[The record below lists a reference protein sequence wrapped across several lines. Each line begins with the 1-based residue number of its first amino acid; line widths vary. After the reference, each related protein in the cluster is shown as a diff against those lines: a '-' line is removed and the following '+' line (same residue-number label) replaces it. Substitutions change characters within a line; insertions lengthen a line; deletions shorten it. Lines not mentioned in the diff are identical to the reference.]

1 MSPVRDRPLVGV
13 DRLPEARGALSASV
27 LDQLCGGATAPVPGD
42 VSIGLE
48 NDDAQLALWLFN
60 VVRVADFDRVHRAE
74 VDGATSPLEAALTE
88 RFAQELRGLVPI
100 DASAAPTDL
109 AAFLDELRA
118 RPSVESRGAPARD
131 DVLAAFAAKA
141 PYLGWEADPH
151 TLLLAVVEPELK
163 QPLATIQ
170 AGEYGVGHGQPHARI
185 YRECLAAV
193 GLTVIDAVDG
203 ASGPDLALANSA
215 WLFARHRR
223 LRGASLGQLCF
234 LEVDSV
240 EPCRERASAW
250 DEVGLPAEGRR
261 WYDVHVLADA
271 EHQDIVR
278 HELVPRIEE
287 RTPWLVAD
295 VAFGAEVTWLLQ
307 SWPRRSGSG
316 PA

>member
-1 MSPVRDRPLVGV
+1 MPSVHDRPLAGP

-27 LDQLCGGATAPVPGD
+27 LAQLRDGATAPVPADLSID
-42 VSIGLE
+42 VE
-48 NDDAQLALWLFN
+48 DDDAQLAFWLLN
-60 VVRVADFDRVHRAE
+60 IVGVADFHRVHDAGLGRAS
-74 VDGATSPLEAALTE
+74 SPLESALTD
-88 RFAQELRGLVPI
+88 RFAQELRRLVPT

-109 AAFLDELRA
+109 VAFLDELRA
-118 RPSVESRGAPARD
+118 RPAAATPRTGAAD
-131 DVLAAFAAKA
+131 EVVAAFAAKA

-151 TLLLAVVEPELK
+151 TFLLAVVEPELK

-185 YRECLAAV
+185 YRECLAAL
-193 GLTVIDAVDG
+193 GLSVTDAVED

-240 EPCRERASAW
+240 EPCRERVSAW
-250 DEVGLPAEGRR
+250 DAAGLPAEGRR

-278 HELVPRIEE
+278 HDLVPRIEE
-287 RTPWLVAD
+287 RAPWLVPD

-307 SWPRRSGSG
+307 SWPR
-316 PA
+316 